1 MAAPFSPTL
10 VDTAAYDAQADIAAD
25 RTPAVLRA
33 QVLLDRARFSPG
45 VIDGR
50 MGENVRQAVAAYQR
64 SRGLA
69 VTGKLDEA
77 VFAALV
83 QADAAP
89 SLSQYTITAEDVAG
103 PFAPTP
109 ADMKDQAKL
118 PALGYQSAV
127 EGLAEKFHMTEDLL
141 RQLNPDAD
149 FAVAGGVITVAAV
162 SNDELPK
169 GIVASIKIDKAER
182 AVLAYDA
189 AGKLIAF
196 YPASIGSQDM
206 PAPAGA
212 WKVTGVA
219 FEPTF
224 TYDPTRLTYKAR
236 GGATGKMTVK
246 AGPNNPVGAVWI
258 DLSKDTYGIHG
269 APEPQEI
276 GKTFSHGCVR
286 LTNWDVRELGTGV
299 KPGVDVAFIDG
310 DPADAAVSAAAS
322 KT

>member
-1 MAAPFSPTL
+1 M
-10 VDTAAYDAQADIAAD
+10 AAD
-25 RTPAVLRA
+25 RTPTVLRA

-50 MGENVRQAVAAYQR
+50 MGENVRQAIAAFQE
-64 SRGLA
+64 SRGLT

-83 QADAAP
+83 QGDTAP
-89 SLSQYTITAEDVAG
+89 ALATYTISAEDVAG

-109 ADMKDQAKL
+109 TDMKDQAKL
-118 PALGYQSAV
+118 PALGYQSAL

-141 RQLNPDAD
+141 KQLNPNVD
-149 FAVAGGVITVAAV
+149 FTTAGGVITVAAV
-162 SNDELPK
+162 SSDQLPK
-169 GIVASIKIDKAER
+169 GVVASIKIDKAER

-196 YPASIGSQDM
+196 YPATIGSEDM
-206 PAPAGA
+206 PAPAGQ

-219 FEPTF
+219 FDPTF
-224 TYDPTRLTYKAR
+224 TYDPARLTYKAK

-286 LTNWDVRELGTGV
+286 LTNWDVRELASGV
-299 KPGVDVAFIDG
+299 KAGIEVAFVEG
-310 DPADAAVSAAAS
+310 DPAAAAVSAAAS
-322 KT
+322 KKT